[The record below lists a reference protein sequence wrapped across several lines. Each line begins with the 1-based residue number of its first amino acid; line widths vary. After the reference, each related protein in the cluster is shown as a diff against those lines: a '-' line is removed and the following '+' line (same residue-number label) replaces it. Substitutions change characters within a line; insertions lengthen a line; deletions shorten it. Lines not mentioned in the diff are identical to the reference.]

1 MHVSAPFPSRLLLCA
16 ALLTVPTG
24 SGHAQAAGSDY
35 TASMPPVEK
44 VKAQLQGTDATDTA
58 ARQVAVFEYLQVYIQ
73 RIKSNRDY
81 KGPYS
86 PAETKLLTDYAK
98 AQYDMTESF
107 KKSHTPAE
115 VATFNQLEGKYS
127 MNNALGWIKQ
137 LEGSQAADTYAGTE
151 ASLAASQK
159 AFNEKIQQQ
168 MKQEQ
173 GGSSGSIAGDAVLD
187 PMGIFAKAEA
197 NRVNDPE
204 LRRCLELGDSLNACQ
219 GEGALLGMASILMPF
234 GGKADA
240 NEPPPLAGV
249 VLVGYYHSRTD
260 LPEIGLVDGD
270 AVIHKCGTLVED
282 SHSYTLRK
290 SGATTQIVL
299 DNEPDPIVLTL
310 RSDGSLSGPG
320 SVQVKGRI
328 ITGYTTTTSQ
338 VMVNGASAA
347 SQGYYCNGPCSSST
361 STPNYGPS
369 MQRCTISQL
378 AAQPAPPP
386 PPKQTGLMGAVS
398 DMFGANDPVATIYGF
413 RLTGTYASSTG
424 MKLEFDN
431 RNATLDC
438 GQAHVNVPYTVDNA
452 ATGFIVHIQNGG
464 GAFLLAVAPDNTLRG
479 SGSTSVIGK
488 LVSAINGDNVSFTPH
503 SETCNVGTFAARSK
517 RNTMLASN
525 GPMPSLATGY
535 STSAPVAAVPPPAPV
550 SPAPNAV
557 LAAPAGIAATAAFT
571 GTRAPFR
578 VLLSSTF
585 SGTNPLAG
593 QSIFVMRE
601 PVAQV
606 LSAAGVP
613 VRADATAAQAVK
625 AFQDLCRSPQ
635 GCTTALSALR
645 SHYIT
650 GAKMDAAGNATLSA
664 TATTGTYYFLAVTAP
679 GPAGVLV
686 WDIASNLAAGDNK
699 VAFSETN
706 AQRVQ

>member
-1 MHVSAPFPSRLLLCA
+1 
-16 ALLTVPTG
+16 
-24 SGHAQAAGSDY
+24 
-35 TASMPPVEK
+35 
-44 VKAQLQGTDATDTA
+44 
-58 ARQVAVFEYLQVYIQ
+58 
-73 RIKSNRDY
+73 
-81 KGPYS
+81 
-86 PAETKLLTDYAK
+86 
-98 AQYDMTESF
+98 
-107 KKSHTPAE
+107 
-115 VATFNQLEGKYS
+115 LEGKYS
-127 MNNALGWIKQ
+127 INNALDWIKQ
-137 LEGSQAADTYAGTE
+137 LEGTQAADTYKGTE
-151 ASLAASQK
+151 ASLAASHK
-159 AFNEKIQQQ
+159 AFEEKTQQDL
-168 MKQEQ
+168 KQFNSPTS
-173 GGSSGSIAGDAVLD
+173 SSGSIAGDPVLD

-204 LRRCLELGDSLNACQ
+204 LRRCLELGGSLNGCQ
-219 GEGALLGMASILMPF
+219 GIGALEGMASILVPF

-386 PPKQTGLMGAVS
+386 PPKQTGIIGAVS

-413 RLTGTYASSTG
+413 RLTGTYASSSG
-424 MKLEFDN
+424 MKLGFDN

-525 GPMPSLATGY
+525 GPMPSLPASYSAPAPAAASSPVPVPVRSAASVSPAAAPVSAAAT
-535 STSAPVAAVPPPAPV
+535 STSAPAPMEAA
-550 SPAPNAV
+550 
-557 LAAPAGIAATAAFT
+557 LAGAGISGTASAS
-571 GTRAPFR
+571 RAQLR
-578 VLLSSTF
+578 VLLSANFT
-585 SGTNPLAG
+585 GTNPLAG
-593 QSIFVMRE
+593 QAVFVTRKPMDQILRE
-601 PVAQV
+601 LGVA
-606 LSAAGVP
+606 VP
-613 VRADATAAQAVK
+613 AKATPAQAMK
-625 AFQDLCRSPQ
+625 LLQAQCHAPQ
-635 GCTTALSALR
+635 GCTSAIQGLSKYYVTTAKFDT
-645 SHYIT
+645 T
-650 GAKMDAAGNATLSA
+650 GKATLNATAA
-664 TATTGTYYFLAVTAP
+664 TGPYYFFAIVP
-679 GPAGVLV
+679 GSGGSLV
-686 WDIASNLAAGDNK
+686 WDVLANLAAGDNT
-699 VAFSETN
+699 VIFSQANSERI
-706 AQRVQ
+706 Q